1 MKDTEPER
9 LERERQLQQKRES
22 LQAIQ
27 FQLNATNN
35 HKSQVENNVN
45 ILTNKNYQLRYRTIL
60 EITNR
65 CRQGFH
71 NLFAQGVF

>member
-35 HKSQVENNVN
+35 HKNQVENNVN
-45 ILTNKNYQLRYRTIL
+45 ILTNKNYQLR
-60 EITNR
+60 
-65 CRQGFH
+65 
-71 NLFAQGVF
+71 